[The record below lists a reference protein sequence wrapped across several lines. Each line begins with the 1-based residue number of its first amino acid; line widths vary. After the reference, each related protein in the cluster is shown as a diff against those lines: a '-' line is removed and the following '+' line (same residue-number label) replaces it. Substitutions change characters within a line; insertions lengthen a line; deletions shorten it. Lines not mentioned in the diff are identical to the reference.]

1 MEPSLY
7 KSKGLLFWI
16 RAARL
21 RTLPLSVSGILAG
34 SGWGVTQGVFQ
45 WPIFFSALLTTI
57 FFQVL
62 SNFAND
68 YGDGVKGT
76 DQQGR
81 LGPERLLQH
90 SDAAKST
97 LKWVLVAFAVL
108 SIASAALTLYLS
120 FGWERQYWLIFMGLT
135 AASIA
140 AAIGY
145 TVGKHAYGYLG
156 LGDIF
161 VFVFFGML
169 GVWGSAFLYTKIWDP
184 YSLWPLVWVIGMGS
198 VGVLNLNNMRDAQS
212 DALSGKK
219 TLAVRL
225 GPRYMLWY
233 HSFLIISI
241 GLVTLY
247 WVGVQFQNWTL
258 FSLFIPLFF
267 YGKHLKK
274 VWRERTPKSWDGEL
288 KTVALSTFFWSLGWF
303 LWSFTAH
310 F

>member
-81 LGPERLLQH
+81 VGPERLLQH

-169 GVWGSAFLYTKIWDP
+169 GVWGSAFLYAKIWDP

-198 VGVLNLNNMRDAQS
+198 VGVLNLNNMRCTKRCFERKENLGGSIRSSLYALVPLVS
-212 DALSGKK
+212 DHFYRFSHPLLDRCSIPE
-219 TLAVRL
+219 LDPVFFVYS
-225 GPRYMLWY
+225 PV
-233 HSFLIISI
+233 FL
-241 GLVTLY
+241 
-247 WVGVQFQNWTL
+247 
-258 FSLFIPLFF
+258 
-267 YGKHLKK
+267 
-274 VWRERTPKSWDGEL
+274 R
-288 KTVALSTFFWSLGWF
+288 
-303 LWSFTAH
+303 
-310 F
+310 